1 MNKVKESKHLSG
13 KLHVC
18 GTSRFIGEENIPQGM
33 LYAHVVTSEIAHG
46 EIVSIDTSELKQ
58 IEGNIRVVTAKDIPG
73 ENNIAHGNGDNQPL
87 LPEKIVKYY
96 GQPIA
101 IVLANDAWTA
111 EYAASKVKLE
121 IKELKPI
128 LSIDDAV
135 EASEYYINPRMIK
148 RGDLLKGFE
157 EADLII
163 EKTIETGAQEHFY
176 LETQRCLSI
185 PEDNGS
191 FTLYSSTQSTSETQE
206 VTAKVLGLT
215 SNQITVDVKRLGG
228 AFGGK
233 ESQATLWG
241 ALSALGAYVSKKP
254 VLLQLRR
261 PTDMQSTG
269 KRHPFKNKFKL
280 GIKNDGTIT
289 AFENILYSNGGA
301 YTDLSIAIL
310 ERGLYHSDHA
320 YYIPNSSFVG
330 YPCRTN
336 LPPNTAFRGFGA
348 PQGIMSIEYAL
359 DIAAQKLGIDALE
372 IRRINCYKENQTTPY
387 GMEVFEPVGGEM
399 LEVLKDNVQYNK
411 LKEEV
416 DNFNSEH
423 SHTKQGIGVVPGK
436 FGISFTAGFLNQGSS
451 LIWVYADG
459 TISVSHGGIEMGQ
472 QVNTKVC
479 QVVAETLGVGM
490 DRIRIESANTKRV
503 GNASPTAASTGSD
516 INGYAARNAALILKE
531 RLMKI
536 AGNYWDEKGLN
547 RVDEIRIEDD
557 CFVSGTTV
565 VQFAEMVH
573 YAYFNCVDLGAHGF
587 YHTPGI
593 KFDHDK
599 GKGRPFAYFVYGA
612 ALSVVEVD
620 LYTGEYSLK
629 KVAIVHDSSS
639 PINTEVDKGQI
650 YGAFTQGF
658 GLCTMEELPYD
669 GKGRYLAVNPSTYKI
684 PCIMDIPDDFNVEM
698 VTVEREH
705 ASVMGSKA
713 VGEPPLIYGLSV
725 WLALFD
731 VLKRSNPNNDN
742 LKFPATPEAVL
753 MAISKKEEKRC
764 D

>member
-1 MNKVKESKHLSG
+1 MDKVKESKHLSG

-18 GTSRFIGEENIPQGM
+18 GTSRFIGEENLPQGM
-33 LYAHVVTSEIAHG
+33 LYAHVVTSNVAHG
-46 EIVSIDTSELKQ
+46 EIVLIDDSELEM
-58 IEGNIRVVTAKDIPG
+58 ISGFRYLITARDIPG
-73 ENNIAHGNGDNQPL
+73 KNNIAHGNGDNQPL
-87 LPEKIVKYY
+87 LPDKLVKYY
-96 GQPIA
+96 GQPVA
-101 IVLANDAWTA
+101 IVLADDAWTA
-111 EYAASKVKLE
+111 EYAAGKVKVE

-128 LSIDDAV
+128 LSIEEAV
-135 EASEYYINPRMIK
+135 EASEYYINPRRIE
-148 RGDLLKGFE
+148 RGDPDKGFA

-176 LETQRCLSI
+176 LETQRCLAI
-185 PEDNGS
+185 PEDNGC

-206 VTAKVLGLT
+206 VTAHVLGLT
-215 SNQITVDVKRLGG
+215 SNKITVDVKRLGG

-280 GIKNDGTIT
+280 GVKSDGRIT

-320 YYIPNSSFVG
+320 YYIPNSTFVG

-359 DIAAQKLGIDALE
+359 DIASRKLGIDPLE

-387 GMEVFEPVGGEM
+387 GMDVFEPVGAEM
-399 LEVLKDNVQYNK
+399 LSLLSENVDYIALREQVDRFNEVNK
-411 LKEEV
+411 HK
-416 DNFNSEH
+416 
-423 SHTKQGIGVVPGK
+423 KQGIGVIPGK

-451 LIWVYADG
+451 LVWIYADG

-479 QVVAETLGVGM
+479 QVVAETLGVNM

-516 INGYAARNAALILKE
+516 INGYAARNAALKLKE
-531 RLMKI
+531 RLLLI
-536 AGNYWDEKGLN
+536 AESYWKDNGL
-547 RVDEIRIEDD
+547 VIKHEIVIDKD
-557 CFVSGTTV
+557 FFVSGDIKV
-565 VQFAEMVH
+565 PFSDLVH
-573 YAYFNCVDLGAHGF
+573 YAYFNCVDLGAHGY

-593 KFDHDK
+593 EFDHEK

-612 ALSVVEVD
+612 ALSLVEVD

-629 KVAIVHDSSS
+629 KVSIVHDNSS
-639 PINTEVDKGQI
+639 PINAEIDKGQI
-650 YGAFTQGF
+650 YGAFTQGY

-669 GKGRYLAVNPSTYKI
+669 KKGRYLAVNPSTYKI
-684 PCIMDIPDDFNVEM
+684 PCIKDIPDDFNVDM

-731 VLKRSNPNNDN
+731 VVKKCNPDYDD

-753 MAISKKEEKRC
+753 MAISNEG
-764 D
+764 DNL